1 MIDTLTFEGNNYDLT
16 KTTEENATVIRDLS
30 RVIQKVQLE
39 LQDCSDKTLAAQASL
54 SVFYKTLRE
63 KHLTEEM
70 IEQPEQ
76 Q

>member
-1 MIDTLTFEGNNYDLT
+1 MVEKIVFEGKNYDLD
-16 KTTEENATVIRDLS
+16 KTTEENAELIRGLS

-39 LQDCSDKTLAAQASL
+39 LQDCGDKTLAAQTAL
-54 SVFYKTLRE
+54 TVFYKTLRE